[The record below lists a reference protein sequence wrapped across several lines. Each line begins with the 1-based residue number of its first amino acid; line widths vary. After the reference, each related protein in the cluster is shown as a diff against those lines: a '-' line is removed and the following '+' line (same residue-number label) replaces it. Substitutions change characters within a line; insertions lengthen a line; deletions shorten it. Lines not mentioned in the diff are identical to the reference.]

1 MKINRRN
8 ETIGV
13 VSVFVLLLMMG
24 SVHAASVDLDGWTF
38 TADLGDQWRLGP
50 HVIET
55 ADSRGLSSTD
65 YENWNFKG
73 DMIINA
79 FWLPKDSDYVA
90 PTDIPSVW
98 DGNSED
104 VLAGVDIKVNTVPS
118 DERGWEAKD
127 ILADFLLPFALG
139 DESQKYIEFNGHPA
153 LLMESNE
160 DSISSGLIS
169 ILMAE
174 DKIVTIEVGTKPE
187 SDLSAWD
194 VIEKFTLF
202 KK

>member
-1 MKINRRN
+1 MNRRSKPISVIN
-8 ETIGV
+8 
-13 VSVFVLLLMMG
+13 VFVLLIMMG
-24 SVHAASVDLDGWTF
+24 SVHAASVDLDGWTL

-50 HVIET
+50 QVIET

-73 DMIINA
+73 NMIINA

-98 DGNSED
+98 DGND
-104 VLAGVDIKVNTVPS
+104 VLAGVDIKINTVPS
-118 DERGWEAKD
+118 DERGWEAKE
-127 ILADFLLPFALG
+127 ILADFLLPYALG
-139 DESQKYIEFNGHPA
+139 DESQKDLEFNGHPA
-153 LLMESNE
+153 LLLESNE

-169 ILMAE
+169 VLMAE
-174 DKIVTIEVGTKPE
+174 DTIVTIEVGTKPE

-194 VIEKFTLF
+194 VIEKFTIS

>member
-1 MKINRRN
+1 MNGRS
-8 ETIGV
+8 ETISV
-13 VSVFVLLLMMG
+13 ISVFVLLLMMG

-38 TADLGDQWRLGP
+38 TAELGDQWRLGP
-50 HVIET
+50 QVIET

-73 DMIINA
+73 NMVINA

-90 PTDIPSVW
+90 PTNIPSVW
-98 DGNSED
+98 DEDSED

-118 DERGWEAKD
+118 DERGWEAKE

-139 DESQKYIEFNGHPA
+139 DESQKDIEFNGHPA

-169 ILMAE
+169 ILVSE
-174 DKIVTIEVGTKPE
+174 DTIVTIEVGTKPE

-194 VIEKFTLF
+194 VIEKFTIS